1 MTVDAIS
8 LVRDVDTLRGQSE
21 LEPPSKQPRRLR
33 QTLITTDVVAALSGL
48 AVFGGLVAW
57 RGGLGLHGVAFGA
70 LALASAAFTL
80 VAMAG
85 LHLYRARLCAVR
97 AVEMSRL
104 MRATVIG
111 TALAVA
117 ATGVIWDVIPLAWAI
132 TLGAVEFGAL
142 ALGRSG
148 YAAWLRHERS
158 LGRYVRPVILLGTN
172 NEARAL
178 YKLVTDQPELGFV
191 VTAAAG
197 RYTDDFPVPIIGTAT
212 DAVAHITDT
221 GATGTIVAVT
231 SFDHR
236 ELTAV
241 LRELAQHRIHTQL
254 SSGFYGISTRRI
266 HAAPLAYEPLFYLEP
281 PTLGPWQQWIKRAM
295 DLTTASILLI
305 LTLPALALAALA
317 IKISDRGPVIFRQQR
332 VGNNGRPI
340 TVYKLRT
347 MVNNAE
353 AIRGDIEHLNERN
366 GPLFKL
372 DADPRRTTVGRILEL
387 TSMDELP
394 QLLNVIKGDMSL
406 VGPRPALPTE
416 VAQFDDELLT
426 RLDVRPGITGLWQIE
441 ARDNAS
447 FDVYR
452 RLDLFYVE
460 NWSLTLDLAIA
471 FGTIRAV
478 LTRLT
483 HRLLHTTPTPQ
494 TQALRAG
501 HPSPPM
507 ASAATAPR

>member
-1 MTVDAIS
+1 
-8 LVRDVDTLRGQSE
+8 
-21 LEPPSKQPRRLR
+21 
-33 QTLITTDVVAALSGL
+33 LITTDVSAAVAGL
-48 AVFGGLVAW
+48 AVFWGLVAW
-57 RGGLGLHGVAFGA
+57 RDGLGLDRPAFVALVF
-70 LALASAAFTL
+70 SCAAFTL

-111 TALAVA
+111 TGLAVV
-117 ATGVIWDVIPLAWAI
+117 ATGLIWQFIPLTWAV
-132 TLGAVEFGAL
+132 TLGALEFLAL

-158 LGRYVRPVILLGTN
+158 QGRYVRPVILLGTN
-172 NEARAL
+172 DEARSL

-197 RYTDDFPVPIIGTAT
+197 PYQDDFPVPIIGTAT

-241 LRELAQHRIHTQL
+241 LRDLAQHRIHTQL

-266 HAAPLAYEPLFYLEP
+266 HASPLAYEPLFYLEA
-281 PTLGPWQQWIKRAM
+281 PTLGPWQQWIKRAI
-295 DLTTASILLI
+295 DLTAASILL
-305 LTLPALALAALA
+305 LLAFPALAIAALA
-317 IKISDRGPVIFRQQR
+317 IKISDHGPVIFRQER
-332 VGNNGRPI
+332 VGNKGQPF

-347 MVNNAE
+347 MVNDAE
-353 AIRGDIEHLNERN
+353 AIRSDIEHLNERN

-372 DADPRRTTVGRILEL
+372 DVDPRRTTVGRILEL

-416 VAQFDDELLT
+416 VAQFDDELLA

-441 ARDNAS
+441 ARDNSS

-483 HRLLHTTPTPQ
+483 HRLLHTTPKPQ
-494 TQALRAG
+494 PHTKLHRLADPELSVAD
-501 HPSPPM
+501 
-507 ASAATAPR
+507 

>member
-1 MTVDAIS
+1 MTVDTIS
-8 LVRDVDTLRGQSE
+8 LVRDVDTLRGQPESG
-21 LEPPSKQPRRLR
+21 PSSKQPRQLR
-33 QTLITTDVVAALSGL
+33 QCLITTDVSAAVTGLVVFWGL
-48 AVFGGLVAW
+48 AAWLGGLT
-57 RGGLGLHGVAFGA
+57 LMSGVAFATLVISTGV
-70 LALASAAFTL
+70 FTL
-80 VAMAG
+80 IAMAG

-104 MRATVIG
+104 MRATIIG
-111 TALAVA
+111 TLLAVA
-117 ATGVIWDVIPLAWAI
+117 LTGVIWHFIPLRWVIALA
-132 TLGAVEFGAL
+132 AVEFVAL

-158 LGRYVRPVILLGTN
+158 QGRYVRPVLLLGTN
-172 NEARAL
+172 DEARSL

-197 RYTDDFPVPIIGTAT
+197 RYEDDFPVPIIGTAT

-236 ELTAV
+236 ELTGV
-241 LRELAQHRIHTQL
+241 LRDLAHHRIHTQL

-266 HAAPLAYEPLFYLEP
+266 HASPLAYEPLYYLEP
-281 PTLGPWQQWIKRAM
+281 PALGPWQQWIKRAV
-295 DLTTASILLI
+295 DITAATILLI
-305 LTLPALALAALA
+305 LAAPALAIAALA
-317 IKISDRGPVIFRQQR
+317 IKISDRGPVIFRQER
-332 VGNNGRPI
+332 VGNKGRPI

-347 MVNNAE
+347 MVNDAE

-372 DADPRRTTVGRILEL
+372 DFDPRRTTVGRILEL

-483 HRLLHTTPTPQ
+483 QKLLHTTPKATPK
-494 TQALRAG
+494 TEG
-501 HPSPPM
+501 HVQLLAEPKLSG
-507 ASAATAPR
+507 AD